1 MSQKEIEEKFA
12 EFQEYFNQK
21 RLTSNISRKFLVP
34 FKSHVEENPRSFLK
48 FWNFIKSLW
57 PLEMGEK
64 IDKLNSVNEKSTFF
78 KTFFFVADWS
88 HSYLGPAEILFL
100 LVVKESRSG
109 RKRFPDLVFE
119 NSTDRIEI
127 KSYEGN
133 FRLTEST
140 FFFTDLGTIIQ
151 ALVQGGFM
159 LSLTDINNNDL
170 RKGIRQFCE
179 SFLCKRGFIELNSRI
194 WKLESKTDDTMVFKI
209 SPETSRE
216 IVKYSIVRNSLRNWL
231 SRGTLSIKLGEI
243 IDPTRVSRISKK
255 ELQDYVKCLLGME
268 DRAPIPLEQYF
279 SLCEISSLVLYEK
292 KNKREKF
299 QLVLF
304 EDLKNFSIDRIGQSK
319 VSYKRKMKY

>member
-1 MSQKEIEEKFA
+1 MLSKETEQKFK

-21 RLTSNISRKFLVP
+21 GLTSNISRKFLVP
-34 FKSHVEENPRSFLK
+34 FKSHVEENPKSFLK

-57 PLEMGEK
+57 PLEMEGK
-64 IDKLNSVNEKSTFF
+64 IDKMNSVNEKNPFF

-100 LVVKESRSG
+100 LAVKDSRSG
-109 RKRFPDLVFE
+109 RKRFPDIIFE
-119 NSTDRIEI
+119 NSPERIEI

-179 SFLCKRGFIELNSRI
+179 SFLCERGFIELNSKI
-194 WKLESKTDDTMVFKI
+194 WKLESKTDETMVFKA

-216 IVKYSIVRNSLRNWL
+216 IIQYSIVRNSLRNWL

-255 ELQDYVKCLLGME
+255 ELQDYVKCLLGLD
-268 DRAPIPLEQYF
+268 DRSPIPLEQYF
-279 SLCEISSLVLYEK
+279 GLCEISSLILYEK
-292 KNKREKF
+292 KNKKEKF

-319 VSYKRKMKY
+319 VSYKRKVKS